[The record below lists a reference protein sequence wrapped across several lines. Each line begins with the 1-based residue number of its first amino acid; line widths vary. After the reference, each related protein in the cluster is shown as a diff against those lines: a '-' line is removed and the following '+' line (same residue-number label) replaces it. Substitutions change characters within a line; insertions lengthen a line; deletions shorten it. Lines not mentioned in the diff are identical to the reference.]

1 MWLRRNSPI
10 IVAALDRAGNRGSED
25 IYNARFQLRANP
37 MTDTLLRD
45 AARQTKWI
53 LIALLAGALTGV
65 LINLFKADLPWLDTI
80 LVDVVFKLLGDV
92 FRNGL
97 MLLVVPLV
105 FFSLTG
111 GVASL
116 RNLGELG
123 RVGGLTLALYI
134 LTTLVAV
141 SMAVAF
147 ALHFQPGSGVDQ
159 TGVAFTPPTP
169 PPPLLEQIIAMV
181 PTNPVQALA
190 TMNMLQIIVFS
201 VLLGAAILLAG
212 DAGQRVKAIVD
223 DIGAVVMK
231 LVTIVMMF
239 APIGVFALLARAIA
253 DLGFDQI
260 YKLIQYF
267 VLVLAVLLIQLLVV
281 FPLMLRTIGGLD
293 PRPWLRKMREVWL
306 YAFSTSSSNATL
318 PITMRVV
325 EQRLGVSNRVAS
337 FTIPLG
343 ATVNMNGTAIMQG
356 IACVFIAQLYGIDLT
371 LEQLITVVGM
381 ATVAAIGAAGVPS
394 AGIVMLAAVLTQ
406 VGLPVDGVALILAV
420 DRLLDMTRT
429 VVNVSGDAAV
439 TMIVAKR
446 EGELDHA
453 NYGSA

>member
-1 MWLRRNSPI
+1 
-10 IVAALDRAGNRGSED
+10 
-25 IYNARFQLRANP
+25 
-37 MTDTLLRD
+37 MTDLLLRD

-53 LIALLAGALTGV
+53 LLALVAGAATGFV
-65 LINLFKADLPWLDTI
+65 INLFKADLPWLDTV

-97 MLLVVPLV
+97 MLMVVPLV

-123 RVGGLTLALYI
+123 RVGGHTLALYV
-134 LTTLVAV
+134 LTTIAAV
-141 SMAVAF
+141 SMAVGF
-147 ALHFQPGSGVDQ
+147 ALLFQPGADVDQ
-159 TGVAFTPPTP
+159 VTTAFTPPAP
-169 PPPLLEQIIAMV
+169 PPPLLDQLIAMV

-201 VLLGAAILLAG
+201 TLLGAAILMAG
-212 DAGQRVKAIVD
+212 EPGQRVKAMVD

-231 LVTIVMMF
+231 LVTIVMLF

-260 YKLIQYF
+260 LKLIQYF
-267 VLVLAVLLIQLLVV
+267 VLVIAVLLIQLLVV
-281 FPLMLRTIGGLD
+281 FPLMLSVIGGLD

-318 PITMRVV
+318 PVTMRVV
-325 EQRLGVSNRVAS
+325 EQRLGVSERVAS

-371 LEQLITVVGM
+371 TEQLVTVVGM

-406 VGLPVDGVALILAV
+406 VGLPVDGIALILAV

-439 TMIVAKR
+439 TMIVARR
-446 EGELDHA
+446 ENELDLET
-453 NYGSA
+453 YRSA

>member
-1 MWLRRNSPI
+1 MSPP
-10 IVAALDRAGNRGSED
+10 AADEPYNDRSLNED
-25 IYNARFQLRANP
+25 TP
-37 MTDTLLRD
+37 MSDALMRD

-53 LIALLAGALTGV
+53 LIALVAGAATGIA
-65 LINLFKADLPWLDTI
+65 INLAKGVLPWLDTV

-116 RNLGELG
+116 RNLAELG
-123 RVGGLTLALYI
+123 RVGGRTLVLYV
-134 LTTLVAV
+134 LTTVLAV
-141 SMAVAF
+141 SMALGL
-147 ALHFQPGSGVDQ
+147 ALFFKPGADVDQ
-159 TGVAFTPPTP
+159 ATTAFTPPAP
-169 PPPLLEQIIAMV
+169 PPPLLDQLIAMV

-201 VLLGAAILLAG
+201 ILLGTAILMAG
-212 DAGQRVKAIVD
+212 EPGQRVRAMVD
-223 DIGAVVMK
+223 DVGAVVMK
-231 LVTIVMMF
+231 LVTIVMLF
-239 APIGVFALLARAIA
+239 APVGVFALLARAIA

-260 YKLIQYF
+260 IKLIQYF
-267 VLVLAVLLIQLLVV
+267 LLVLGTLLLQLLVV
-281 FPLMLRTIGGLD
+281 FPLMLRSVGGLD

-318 PITMRVV
+318 PVTMRVV
-325 EQRLGVSNRVAS
+325 EQRLGASNRVAS

-371 LEQLITVVGM
+371 LEQLLTVVGM
-381 ATVAAIGAAGVPS
+381 ATVAAIGTAGVPS
-394 AGIVMLAAVLTQ
+394 AGIVMLAAVLSQ
-406 VGLPVDGVALILAV
+406 VGLPVDGIGLILAV

-439 TMIVAKR
+439 SIIVAHR
-446 EGELDHA
+446 EGELDMEA
-453 NYGSA
+453 YRAP

>member
-1 MWLRRNSPI
+1 
-10 IVAALDRAGNRGSED
+10 
-25 IYNARFQLRANP
+25 
-37 MTDTLLRD
+37 MTDALMRD

-53 LIALLAGALTGV
+53 LIALVAGAITGIV
-65 LINLFKADLPWLDTI
+65 INLSKGALPWLDTV
-80 LVDVVFKLLGDV
+80 LVKGVFKLLGDV

-116 RNLGELG
+116 SNLGELG
-123 RVGGLTLALYI
+123 RIGGKTLVLYV
-134 LTTLVAV
+134 LTTVLAV
-141 SMAVAF
+141 SMAL
-147 ALHFQPGSGVDQ
+147 ALALWLKPGAGVEQ
-159 TGVAFTPPTP
+159 VSVAFTPPAP
-169 PPPLLEQIIAMV
+169 PPPLLDQLIAMV

-201 VLLGAAILLAG
+201 ILLGAAILMAG
-212 DAGQRVKAIVD
+212 EPGQRVRAIID
-223 DIGAVVMK
+223 DIGQVVMK
-231 LVTIVMMF
+231 LVTIVMLF

-260 YKLIQYF
+260 VKLLQYF
-267 VLVLAVLLIQLLVV
+267 LLVLGTLMLQLVVV
-281 FPLMLRTIGGLD
+281 FPLMLRAIGGLD
-293 PRPWLRKMREVWL
+293 PMPWLRKMREVWL

-318 PITMRVV
+318 PVTMRVV
-325 EQRLGVSNRVAS
+325 EQRLGASNRVAS

-356 IACVFIAQLYGIDLT
+356 IACVFISQLYGIDLT
-371 LEQLITVVGM
+371 LEQLLTVVGM
-381 ATVAAIGAAGVPS
+381 ATVAAIGTAGVPS

-406 VGLPVDGVALILAV
+406 VGLPVDGIALILAV

-429 VVNVSGDAAV
+429 MVNVSGDAAV
-439 TMIVAKR
+439 SIIVAKG
-446 EGELDHA
+446 EGELDLEA
-453 NYGSA
+453 YRAP

>member
-1 MWLRRNSPI
+1 
-10 IVAALDRAGNRGSED
+10 
-25 IYNARFQLRANP
+25 
-37 MTDTLLRD
+37 MTDLLLRD

-53 LIALLAGALTGV
+53 LLALVAGAATGFI
-65 LINLFKADLPWLDTI
+65 INLFKADLPWLDTV

-97 MLLVVPLV
+97 MLMVVPLV

-123 RVGGLTLALYI
+123 RVGGRTLALYI

-141 SMAVAF
+141 SMAIGL
-147 ALHFQPGSGVDQ
+147 ALLFQPGTDVGQV
-159 TGVAFTPPTP
+159 TTAFTPPAP
-169 PPPLLEQIIAMV
+169 PPPLLDQLIAMV

-201 VLLGAAILLAG
+201 TLLGAAILMAG
-212 DAGQRVKAIVD
+212 EPGQRVKLVID
-223 DIGAVVMK
+223 DMGAVVMK
-231 LVTIVMMF
+231 LVTIVMLF

-260 YKLIQYF
+260 LKLIQYF
-267 VLVLAVLLIQLLVV
+267 VLVIAVLLIQLLVV
-281 FPLMLRTIGGLD
+281 FPLMLSTIGGLD

-318 PITMRVV
+318 PVTMRVV
-325 EQRLGVSNRVAS
+325 EQRLGVSERVAS

-371 LEQLITVVGM
+371 LEQLVTVVGM

-406 VGLPVDGVALILAV
+406 VGLPVDGIALILAV

-439 TMIVAKR
+439 TMIVARR
-446 EGELDHA
+446 ENELDLET
-453 NYGSA
+453 YRSA

>member
-1 MWLRRNSPI
+1 MSD
-10 IVAALDRAGNRGSED
+10 AL
-25 IYNARFQLRANP
+25 
-37 MTDTLLRD
+37 MRD

-53 LIALLAGALTGV
+53 LIALVAGAATGIA
-65 LINLFKADLPWLDTI
+65 INLAKGVLPWLDTV

-123 RVGGLTLALYI
+123 RVGGRTLVLYV
-134 LTTLVAV
+134 LTTVVAV
-141 SMAVAF
+141 SMAL
-147 ALHFQPGSGVDQ
+147 ALALFFKPGADVDQ
-159 TGVAFTPPTP
+159 ATTAFTPPAP
-169 PPPLLEQIIAMV
+169 PPPLLDQLIAMV

-201 VLLGAAILLAG
+201 ILLGTAILMAG
-212 DAGQRVKAIVD
+212 EPGQRVRAMVD
-223 DIGAVVMK
+223 DVGAVVMK
-231 LVTIVMMF
+231 LVTIVMLF
-239 APIGVFALLARAIA
+239 APVGVFALLARAIA

-260 YKLIQYF
+260 IKLIHYF
-267 VLVLAVLLIQLLVV
+267 LLVLGTLLLQLLVV
-281 FPLMLRTIGGLD
+281 FPLMLRSVGGLD

-318 PITMRVV
+318 PVTMRVV
-325 EQRLGVSNRVAS
+325 EQRLGASNRVAS

-371 LEQLITVVGM
+371 LEQLLTVVGM
-381 ATVAAIGAAGVPS
+381 ATVAAIGTAGVPS
-394 AGIVMLAAVLTQ
+394 AGIVMLAAVLSQ
-406 VGLPVDGVALILAV
+406 VGLPVDGIGLILAV

-439 TMIVAKR
+439 SIIVAHR
-446 EGELDHA
+446 EGELDMEA
-453 NYGSA
+453 YRAP

>member
-1 MWLRRNSPI
+1 
-10 IVAALDRAGNRGSED
+10 
-25 IYNARFQLRANP
+25 
-37 MTDTLLRD
+37 MTDLLLRD

-53 LIALLAGALTGV
+53 LLALVAGAATGFI
-65 LINLFKADLPWLDTI
+65 INLFKADLPWLDTV

-97 MLLVVPLV
+97 MLMVVPLV

-123 RVGGLTLALYI
+123 RVGGRTLALYI
-134 LTTLVAV
+134 LTTVVAV
-141 SMAVAF
+141 SMAVGL
-147 ALHFQPGSGVDQ
+147 ALLFQPGADVGQV
-159 TGVAFTPPTP
+159 TTAFTPPAP
-169 PPPLLEQIIAMV
+169 PPPLLDQLIAMV

-201 VLLGAAILLAG
+201 TLLGAAILMAG
-212 DAGQRVKAIVD
+212 EPGQRVKVVID
-223 DIGAVVMK
+223 DMGAVVMK
-231 LVTIVMMF
+231 LVTIVMLF

-260 YKLIQYF
+260 LKLIQYF
-267 VLVLAVLLIQLLVV
+267 VLVLAALLIQLLVV
-281 FPLMLRTIGGLD
+281 FPLMLSTIGGLD

-318 PITMRVV
+318 PVTMRVV
-325 EQRLGVSNRVAS
+325 EQRLGVSERVAS

-371 LEQLITVVGM
+371 LEQLVTVVGM

-406 VGLPVDGVALILAV
+406 VGLPVDGIALILAV

-439 TMIVAKR
+439 TMIVARR
-446 EGELDHA
+446 ENELDLET
-453 NYGSA
+453 YRSA

>member
-1 MWLRRNSPI
+1 
-10 IVAALDRAGNRGSED
+10 
-25 IYNARFQLRANP
+25 
-37 MTDTLLRD
+37 MTDALMRD

-53 LIALLAGALTGV
+53 LIALVAGAATGIV
-65 LINLFKADLPWLDTI
+65 INLAKGGLPWLDTV

-123 RVGGLTLALYI
+123 RVGGRTLVLYV
-134 LTTLVAV
+134 LTTIVAV
-141 SMAVAF
+141 SMAL
-147 ALHFQPGSGVDQ
+147 ALALFFQPGADVDQ
-159 TGVAFTPPTP
+159 ATTAFTPPAP
-169 PPPLLEQIIAMV
+169 PPPLLDQLIAMV

-201 VLLGAAILLAG
+201 ILLGAAILMAG
-212 DAGQRVKAIVD
+212 EPGQRVKAMVD
-223 DIGAVVMK
+223 DVGAVVMK
-231 LVTIVMMF
+231 LVTIVMLF

-260 YKLIQYF
+260 VKLIQYF
-267 VLVLAVLLIQLLVV
+267 LLVLGALLLQLLVI
-281 FPLMLRTIGGLD
+281 FPIMLRTVGGLD

-318 PITMRVV
+318 PVTMRVV
-325 EQRLGVSNRVAS
+325 ELRLGASNRVAS

-371 LEQLITVVGM
+371 LEQLLTVVGM
-381 ATVAAIGAAGVPS
+381 ATVAAIGTAGVPS
-394 AGIVMLAAVLTQ
+394 AGIVMLAAVLSQ
-406 VGLPVDGVALILAV
+406 VGLPVDGIALILAV

-439 TMIVAKR
+439 SIIVARR
-446 EGELDHA
+446 EGELDMEA
-453 NYGSA
+453 YRAP

>member
-1 MWLRRNSPI
+1 
-10 IVAALDRAGNRGSED
+10 
-25 IYNARFQLRANP
+25 
-37 MTDTLLRD
+37 MTDAVMRD

-53 LIALLAGALTGV
+53 LIALVAGAVTGIV
-65 LINLFKADLPWLDTI
+65 INLSKGALPWLDTV
-80 LVDVVFKLLGDV
+80 LVDVVFKLLGDI

-123 RVGGLTLALYI
+123 RVGGQTLALYI
-134 LTTLVAV
+134 LTTVAAV
-141 SMAVAF
+141 SMALVLALWLQPGADVDQATVAF
-147 ALHFQPGSGVDQ
+147 A
-159 TGVAFTPPTP
+159 PPAP
-169 PPPLLEQIIAMV
+169 PPPLLDQLIAMV

-201 VLLGAAILLAG
+201 VLLGAAILMAG
-212 DAGQRVKAIVD
+212 DAGQRVKAMVG
-223 DIGAVVMK
+223 DIGQVVMK
-231 LVTIVMMF
+231 LVTIVMLF

-260 YKLIQYF
+260 LKLIQYF
-267 VLVLAVLLIQLLVV
+267 LLVLGALLLQLLVV
-281 FPLMLRTIGGLD
+281 FPIMLRTFGGLD

-318 PITMRVV
+318 PVTMRVV
-325 EQRLGVSNRVAS
+325 EQRLGASNRVAS

-371 LEQLITVVGM
+371 LEQLLTVVGM
-381 ATVAAIGAAGVPS
+381 ATVAAIGTAGVPS
-394 AGIVMLAAVLTQ
+394 AGIVMLAAVLSQ
-406 VGLPVDGVALILAV
+406 VGLPVDGIALILAV

-429 VVNVSGDAAV
+429 MVNVSGDAAV
-439 TMIVAKR
+439 SIIVAKR
-446 EGELDHA
+446 EGELDLEA
-453 NYGSA
+453 YRSA

>member
-1 MWLRRNSPI
+1 
-10 IVAALDRAGNRGSED
+10 
-25 IYNARFQLRANP
+25 
-37 MTDTLLRD
+37 MTDALMRD

-53 LIALLAGALTGV
+53 LIALVAGAIVGL
-65 LINLFKADLPWLDTI
+65 LINLLKGSLPWLDTV
-80 LVDVVFKLLGDV
+80 LVDVVFRLLGDV

-123 RVGGLTLALYI
+123 RVGGRTLVLYV
-134 LTTLVAV
+134 LTTIVAV
-141 SMAVAF
+141 SMAL
-147 ALHFQPGSGVDQ
+147 ALALWLQPGANVDQ
-159 TGVAFTPPTP
+159 ATVAFTPPAA
-169 PPPLLEQIIAMV
+169 PPPLLDQIIGMV

-201 VLLGAAILLAG
+201 ILLGTAILMAG
-212 DAGQRVKAIVD
+212 EAGQRVRAIVD
-223 DIGAVVMK
+223 DVGQVVMK
-231 LVTIVMMF
+231 LVTIVMLF

-260 YKLIQYF
+260 VKLIQYF
-267 VLVLAVLLIQLLVV
+267 LLVLGTLLLQLLVV
-281 FPLMLRTIGGLD
+281 FPIMLRIVGGLD

-318 PITMRVV
+318 PVTMRVV
-325 EQRLGVSNRVAS
+325 EQRLGASNRVAS

-371 LEQLITVVGM
+371 LEQLLTVVGM
-381 ATVAAIGAAGVPS
+381 ATVAAIGTAGVPS
-394 AGIVMLAAVLTQ
+394 AGIVMLAAVLSQ
-406 VGLPVDGVALILAV
+406 VGLPVDGIALILAV

-439 TMIVAKR
+439 SIIVARR
-446 EGELDHA
+446 EGELDLET
-453 NYGSA
+453 YRSA

>member
-1 MWLRRNSPI
+1 
-10 IVAALDRAGNRGSED
+10 
-25 IYNARFQLRANP
+25 
-37 MTDTLLRD
+37 MTDALMRD

-53 LIALLAGALTGV
+53 LIALVAGAIVGL
-65 LINLFKADLPWLDTI
+65 LINLLKGSLPWLDNV
-80 LVDVVFKLLGDV
+80 LVDVVFRLLGDV

-123 RVGGLTLALYI
+123 RVGGRTLVLYV
-134 LTTLVAV
+134 LTTIVAV
-141 SMAVAF
+141 SMAL
-147 ALHFQPGSGVDQ
+147 ALALWLQPGANVDQ
-159 TGVAFTPPTP
+159 ATVAFTPPAA
-169 PPPLLEQIIAMV
+169 PPPLLDQIIGMV

-201 VLLGAAILLAG
+201 ILLGTAILMAG
-212 DAGQRVKAIVD
+212 EAGQRVRAIVD
-223 DIGAVVMK
+223 DVGQVVMK
-231 LVTIVMMF
+231 LVTIVMLF

-260 YKLIQYF
+260 VKLIQYF
-267 VLVLAVLLIQLLVV
+267 LLVLGTLLLQLLVV
-281 FPLMLRTIGGLD
+281 FPIMLRIVGGLD

-318 PITMRVV
+318 PVTMRVV
-325 EQRLGVSNRVAS
+325 EQRLGASNRVAS

-371 LEQLITVVGM
+371 LEQLLTVVGM
-381 ATVAAIGAAGVPS
+381 ATVAAIGTAGVPS
-394 AGIVMLAAVLTQ
+394 AGIVMLAAVLSQ
-406 VGLPVDGVALILAV
+406 VGLPVDGIALILAV

-439 TMIVAKR
+439 SIIVARR
-446 EGELDHA
+446 EGELDLET
-453 NYGSA
+453 YRSA

>member
-1 MWLRRNSPI
+1 
-10 IVAALDRAGNRGSED
+10 
-25 IYNARFQLRANP
+25 
-37 MTDTLLRD
+37 MTDALMRD

-53 LIALLAGALTGV
+53 LIALVAGAATGIV
-65 LINLFKADLPWLDTI
+65 INLAKGGLPWLDTV

-123 RVGGLTLALYI
+123 RVGGRTLVLYV
-134 LTTLVAV
+134 LTTVVAV
-141 SMAVAF
+141 SMALVL
-147 ALHFQPGSGVDQ
+147 ALFFQPGADVDQ
-159 TGVAFTPPTP
+159 ATTAFTPPAP
-169 PPPLLEQIIAMV
+169 PPPLLDQLIAMV

-201 VLLGAAILLAG
+201 ILLGAAILMAG
-212 DAGQRVKAIVD
+212 EPGQRVRAMVD
-223 DIGAVVMK
+223 DVGAVVMK
-231 LVTIVMMF
+231 LVTIVMLF
-239 APIGVFALLARAIA
+239 APVGVFALLARAIA

-260 YKLIQYF
+260 VKLIQYF
-267 VLVLAVLLIQLLVV
+267 LLVLGALLLQLLVV
-281 FPLMLRTIGGLD
+281 FPLMLRTVGGLD

-318 PITMRVV
+318 PVTMRVV
-325 EQRLGVSNRVAS
+325 EQRLGASNRVAS

-371 LEQLITVVGM
+371 LEQLLTVVGM
-381 ATVAAIGAAGVPS
+381 ATVAAIGTAGVPS
-394 AGIVMLAAVLTQ
+394 AGIVMLAAVLSQ
-406 VGLPVDGVALILAV
+406 VGLPVDGIALILAV

-439 TMIVAKR
+439 SIIVARR
-446 EGELDHA
+446 EGELDMETYRA
-453 NYGSA
+453 P

>member
-1 MWLRRNSPI
+1 MSPP
-10 IVAALDRAGNRGSED
+10 AADEPYNDRSLDED
-25 IYNARFQLRANP
+25 TP
-37 MTDTLLRD
+37 MSDALMRD
-45 AARQTKWI
+45 AARQTKSI
-53 LIALLAGALTGV
+53 LIALVAGAATGIA
-65 LINLFKADLPWLDTI
+65 INLAKGVLPWLDTV

-123 RVGGLTLALYI
+123 RVGGRTLVLYV
-134 LTTLVAV
+134 LTTVVAV
-141 SMAVAF
+141 SMAL
-147 ALHFQPGSGVDQ
+147 ALALFFKPGADVDQ
-159 TGVAFTPPTP
+159 ATTAFTPPAP
-169 PPPLLEQIIAMV
+169 PPPLLDQLIAMV

-201 VLLGAAILLAG
+201 ILLGTAILMAG
-212 DAGQRVKAIVD
+212 EPGQRVRAIVD
-223 DIGAVVMK
+223 DVGAVVMK
-231 LVTIVMMF
+231 LVTIVMLF
-239 APIGVFALLARAIA
+239 APVGVFALLARAIA

-260 YKLIQYF
+260 IKLIQYF
-267 VLVLAVLLIQLLVV
+267 LLVLGTLLLQLLVV
-281 FPLMLRTIGGLD
+281 FPLMLRSVGGLD

-318 PITMRVV
+318 PVTMRVV
-325 EQRLGVSNRVAS
+325 EQRLGASNRVAS
-337 FTIPLG
+337 FTVPLG

-356 IACVFIAQLYGIDLT
+356 IACVFIAQLYGVDLT
-371 LEQLITVVGM
+371 LEQLLTVVGM
-381 ATVAAIGAAGVPS
+381 ATVAAIGTAGVPS
-394 AGIVMLAAVLTQ
+394 AGIVMLAAVLSQ
-406 VGLPVDGVALILAV
+406 VGLPVDGIGLILAV

-439 TMIVAKR
+439 SIIVARR
-446 EGELDHA
+446 EGELDMETYRA
-453 NYGSA
+453 P

>member
-1 MWLRRNSPI
+1 
-10 IVAALDRAGNRGSED
+10 
-25 IYNARFQLRANP
+25 
-37 MTDTLLRD
+37 MTDMLLRD

-53 LIALLAGALTGV
+53 LLALVAGAATGFA
-65 LINLFKADLPWLDTI
+65 INLFKADLPWLDTV

-97 MLLVVPLV
+97 MLMVVPLV

-123 RVGGLTLALYI
+123 RVGGRTLALYI
-134 LTTLVAV
+134 LTTVVAV
-141 SMAVAF
+141 SMAVGL
-147 ALHFQPGSGVDQ
+147 ALLFQPGADVDQ
-159 TGVAFTPPTP
+159 VATAFTPPAP
-169 PPPLLEQIIAMV
+169 PPPLLDQLIAMV

-201 VLLGAAILLAG
+201 TLLGAAILMAG
-212 DAGQRVKAIVD
+212 EPGQRVKAMVD

-231 LVTIVMMF
+231 LVTIVMLF

-260 YKLIQYF
+260 LKLIQYF
-267 VLVLAVLLIQLLVV
+267 VLVIAVLLIQLLVV
-281 FPLMLRTIGGLD
+281 FPLMLSTIGGLD

-318 PITMRVV
+318 PVTMRVV
-325 EQRLGVSNRVAS
+325 QQRLGVSERVAS

-356 IACVFIAQLYGIDLT
+356 VACVFIAQLYGIDLT
-371 LEQLITVVGM
+371 LEQLVTVVGM

-406 VGLPVDGVALILAV
+406 VGLPVDGIALILAV

-439 TMIVAKR
+439 TMIVARR
-446 EGELDHA
+446 ENELDLET
-453 NYGSA
+453 YRSA